1 MEQSKISPKRIG
13 VVLGRLGKLNRSALK
28 YLIVHLNTIQ
38 TSFEFEI
45 IRCEHTDSLL
55 TFLGQKGVVDR
66 DKCREML
73 SAFHS
78 RMTKSIQEES
88 LSYQLADDSSPDH
101 FVLIT
106 MARFSD
112 QHYGLKSET
121 VQVQALGDWD
131 REMAPPSIFEFILTL
146 LLRQSVGFASPSLS
160 KSIHLGTKGCLFDF
174 NADLSDARYKALHGF
189 VCTECRNRLR
199 SDDMEYIADDVVRVL
214 DMHWLGRQSDPHSP
228 ATIVAKLGYN
238 LFLTQGIKPT
248 FLEALRAGLRD
259 EGTKELVKLIGG
271 VILAG
276 LLVWFGLKGT

>member
-1 MEQSKISPKRIG
+1 M
-13 VVLGRLGKLNRSALK
+13 VLGRLGKLNRSALK

-45 IRCEHTDSLL
+45 IHCEHTDLLL

-78 RMTKSIQEES
+78 RMITSIQEES
-88 LSYQLADDSSPDH
+88 RYYQLADDSTPDH

-189 VCTECRNRLR
+189 VCTQCRNRLR
-199 SDDMEYIADDVVRVL
+199 SDDMESIADDVVRVL
-214 DMHWLGRQSDPHSP
+214 DMQWLGRQSDPHSP
-228 ATIVAKLGYN
+228 SSIVAKLGYD

-248 FLEALRAGLRD
+248 LLEALRAGLRD